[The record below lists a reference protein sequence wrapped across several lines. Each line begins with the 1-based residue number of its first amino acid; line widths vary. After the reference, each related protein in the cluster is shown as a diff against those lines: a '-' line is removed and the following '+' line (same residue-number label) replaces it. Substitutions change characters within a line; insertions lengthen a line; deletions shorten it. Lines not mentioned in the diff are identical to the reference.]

1 MSTEKFPGVMSE
13 IVRRMFAAVEENDVD
28 KTVSFFSKDA
38 FYKVGN
44 NEPVFGPQG
53 IRDLAGPVM
62 QMFRKVTH
70 EIKDMWEVG
79 GDTVV
84 CEMNVLYIRN
94 DGKAFKIPCCDI
106 IRFNDSNLIRSLQ
119 AFLDINP
126 LFAPDEEA
134 IKQKNL
140 EFVKGLY
147 AAFKRGDIQPWLDAF
162 TEESTWLLYGPEE
175 IPLCGLR
182 KGKNQILDFLQTL
195 IDTLEVKNSVQHR
208 FIAEGDTI
216 VVLGF
221 VHSMVKETN
230 IDFKSEYVHILTVK
244 DDKLLSYREFLDNA
258 QLLAAYK
265 GHSLV

>member
-1 MSTEKFPGVMSE
+1 MSIERFPGVMSE
-13 IVRRMFAAVEENDVD
+13 IVRRMFVAVEENDVD
-28 KTVSFFSKDA
+28 KTVSFFTKDA

-44 NEPVFGPQG
+44 NDPVIGHQG

-70 EIKDMWEVG
+70 EIKDMWELGV
-79 GDTVV
+79 DTVV
-84 CEMNVLYIRN
+84 CEMNILYTRN
-94 DGKAFKIPCCDI
+94 DGKSFNIPCCDI
-106 IRFNDSNLIRSLQ
+106 IRFNDNNQIRSLQ

-147 AAFKRGDIQPWLDAF
+147 AAFKRGEIQPWLDAM
-162 TEESTWLLYGPEE
+162 TEESTWQLYGPEE

-182 KGKNQILDFLQTL
+182 TGKKQILDFLQTL
-195 IDTLEVKNSVQHR
+195 VDTLQVKNSVQHR
-208 FIAEGDTI
+208 LIAEGDT
-216 VVLGF
+216 VMVLGY
-221 VHSMVKETN
+221 VHSMVKATG

-265 GHSLV
+265 GRQLV